1 VSNTCPVTSVL
12 PRHGYN
18 MQNATEIGYLAR
30 DLGEINER
38 AVNLA
43 LRHAIK
49 WQQSVDTDYKRVSY
63 EALNELRRVW
73 HDQLLLKNVPAIVCL
88 VTA

>member
-1 VSNTCPVTSVL
+1 
-12 PRHGYN
+12 

-43 LRHAIK
+43 FRHAIQ
-49 WQQSVDTDYKRVSY
+49 WRQSVDTDYKRVSY
-63 EALNELRRVW
+63 EALDELSRVW
-73 HDQLLLKNVPAIVCL
+73 HDQLLFKKVPAIVCL